1 MSQTSPQNFHHNNI
15 LMTKGLVD
23 YKEAIEMAYQIL
35 VRQVCKNKD
44 DVMATIDKIRNTEP
58 KADDRATSQ
67 EQNGNQN
74 RYRIQLDLTEQRDFI
89 ILTTIDSK
97 RHEFSRS
104 KFLDKRRIKND
115 LIAYYK
121 PLGLF
126 VKPPQKQP
134 NSNIWYIDL
143 LFKTD
148 FQQVRQPTQ
157 PTRAAMEFYETP
169 NPPPVPQEEP
179 AEVVEQWRE
188 EDPPPAEEE
197 VTDNVMDELVKE

>member
-1 MSQTSPQNFHHNNI
+1 
-15 LMTKGLVD
+15 MTKGLVD

-58 KADDRATSQ
+58 KADDRATSP

-148 FQQVRQPTQ
+148 FQQIRQ

-188 EDPPPAEEE
+188 EDPPAEEE